1 MAHADNVF
9 KRHRE
14 HHPQVGIGLFLI
26 LLGVALLV
34 ATNDLLGLGSVREYF
49 TWQSA
54 MVFIGALMMLN
65 LNFVGGILLAAGGV
79 WFWIDDYYGRIP
91 ELLKMVYWPS
101 VIILTGLL
109 IIFSSLIKRTK
120 KQINRETN

>member
-1 MAHADNVF
+1 
-9 KRHRE
+9 
-14 HHPQVGIGLFLI
+14 VGIGLFLI